1 MDIDEIKKLSIS
13 ERIQIVGE
21 IWNSVADDLDNQHL
35 QSNISEQNDTLPDDV
50 IMSKPISK
58 QELLEDEIY
67 RKAFIEDTIKQ
78 SDRFDELAKILFNIE
93 LASFSVY
100 TLLLKFF
107 VDNQILPHWG
117 WMVSIYGVWIIALI
131 FTLSGFAP
139 KEYVVLKNQT
149 QRKQIL
155 SHAERS
161 YTIPEFYEAVAKRK
175 RDILFLSVGLFLFGL
190 LLIFLSFLS

>member
-21 IWNSVADDLDNQHL
+21 IWNSIADDLDKKANT
-35 QSNISEQNDTLPDDV
+35 SEQGDALPDDV
-50 IMSKPISK
+50 IMSKPVSK

-117 WMVSIYGVWIIALI
+117 WMVSIYSIWIIALI
-131 FTLSGFAP
+131 FTLRSFIP
-139 KEYVVLKNQT
+139 EKYDVLKNQT
-149 QRKQIL
+149 RRKALL
-155 SHAERS
+155 SPAETS